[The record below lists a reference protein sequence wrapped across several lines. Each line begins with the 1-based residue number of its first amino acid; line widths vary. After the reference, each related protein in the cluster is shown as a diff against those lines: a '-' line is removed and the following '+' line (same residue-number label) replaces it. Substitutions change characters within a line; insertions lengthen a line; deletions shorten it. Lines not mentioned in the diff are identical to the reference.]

1 MEYAPNGRLF
11 RIDLPTG
18 AKTTI
23 LSGLQNAVGV
33 VLSAD
38 RQFAY
43 ISEQTTGPDQGRI
56 SRFQL
61 SNGQRHPVVT
71 GLTAPFFLTRNGS
84 AGA

>member
-11 RIDLPTG
+11 RIDLPTR